1 MSLVGLCGEK
11 CIEQNGAFN
20 YFCERKKEGFFGLK
34 KSTDICKE
42 CENALKECSKKEKEE
57 KEEEPHETITIL
69 CDMVAKL
76 HTELYH
82 AKNDIG
88 ALLFLNGNCEYCANG
103 QVEKYCGAERWSCKL
118 GNGIDCKPVWR
129 GVVKESDEE

>member
-1 MSLVGLCGEK
+1 MRLIGLCGEPN
-11 CIEQNGAFN
+11 IEVSIIGN
-20 YFCERKKEGFFGLK
+20 YFCKKGCFGLEANK
-34 KSTDICKE
+34 VPTEMCKE
-42 CENALKECSKKEKEE
+42 CEFAFKKAKETEE
-57 KEEEPHETITIL
+57 NTEELDKTIKSL
-69 CDMVAKL
+69 CDMVANL

-103 QVEKYCGAERWSCKL
+103 QVEKYCDAERWTCKL
-118 GNGIDCKPVWR
+118 GNGIVCKPVWR